1 MTLSNLWPV
10 CYRRACLPHQLC
22 EVYPYQT
29 VGTVRSQQEALEE
42 CKALAQTW
50 LAEPGAAL
58 PDVVASSGTTGERVR
73 AVLPSAESRML

>member
-1 MTLSNLWPV
+1 M
-10 CYRRACLPHQLC
+10 
-22 EVYPYQT
+22 YPYLT

-58 PDVVASSGTTGERVR
+58 PDVVASGGTTGERVTCCLALWR
-73 AVLPSAESRML
+73 MQDAVLRPAES